1 MTPEELIEFVLAEQR
16 ENEKQQRLFKLLSD
30 EAMSHLGRA
39 VTGLMVVKTNKSTA
53 TFECKHNE
61 SRIRP
66 GSHVTLSA
74 SDHGRLLGEVVTV
87 EDAGRIL
94 QVALSRMPEDV
105 FAGPWT
111 MVELDRDFTPLFGYE

>member
-39 VTGLMVVKTNKSTA
+39 VTGLMVVGTDKLTA

-66 GSHVTLSA
+66 GSHVTLGT
-74 SDHGRLLGEVVTV
+74 SDHGRLTGEVVTI

-94 QVALSRMPEDV
+94 WLFLVCQKMFFRAHGRWLSSIETLR
-105 FAGPWT
+105 
-111 MVELDRDFTPLFGYE
+111 L